1 MKSVKAVLKSN
12 PGTEV
17 SFYGWVK
24 FIRNTPNLL
33 FLVINDGSCQT
44 SIQCVLDK
52 KGFDQNFLAQLSLGE
67 AVYVEGLLVDSPA
80 AGQPVEVNVSNLKKI
95 GFHDIE
101 NYPIQK
107 KQTTLEF
114 LREILHLRPRTNT
127 LSASFRIRSS
137 ASFAIHKFFQE
148 RGFFYI
154 HTPIITASDC
164 EGAGEMFRVTTLS
177 DLQRPE
183 EDFFG
188 KPVYLTVSGQLEA
201 EALALALGKVYT
213 FGPTFRAENSNTTRH
228 LAEFWMIEPEMAFYD
243 LEMTISLATQMLKF
257 LTEFIITHNQDD
269 LEWLTKFTEVNLL
282 EKLENFLRQD
292 PTIVS
297 YTEAVEILKNSGRN
311 FEFPPDWGH
320 DLQTEHEKYLL
331 EHFGRAVVVT
341 HYPKEI
347 KAFYMKLDEDNKTV
361 KNFDYLLPGVGEVI
375 GGSQREDNYQV
386 LLNRIRDLGLKEDDY
401 RWYLDLR
408 RFGSVFHS
416 GFGLGLERF
425 LLFVTELKNVRDVI
439 PFPRTPGNITV

>member
-1 MKSVKAVLKSN
+1 
-12 PGTEV
+12 
-17 SFYGWVK
+17 
-24 FIRNTPNLL
+24 
-33 FLVINDGSCQT
+33 
-44 SIQCVLDK
+44 
-52 KGFDQNFLAQLSLGE
+52 
-67 AVYVEGLLVDSPA
+67 
-80 AGQPVEVNVSNLKKI
+80 
-95 GFHDIE
+95 
-101 NYPIQK
+101 
-107 KQTTLEF
+107 
-114 LREILHLRPRTNT
+114 
-127 LSASFRIRSS
+127 
-137 ASFAIHKFFQE
+137 
-148 RGFFYI
+148 
-154 HTPIITASDC
+154 
-164 EGAGEMFRVTTLS
+164 MFRVTTLS

-311 FEFPPDWGH
+311 FEFAPAWGH
-320 DLQTEHEKYLL
+320 DLQKEHEKYLL

-347 KAFYMKLDEDNKTV
+347 KAFYMKLDENNKTV

-416 GFGLGLERF
+416 GFGLGFERF